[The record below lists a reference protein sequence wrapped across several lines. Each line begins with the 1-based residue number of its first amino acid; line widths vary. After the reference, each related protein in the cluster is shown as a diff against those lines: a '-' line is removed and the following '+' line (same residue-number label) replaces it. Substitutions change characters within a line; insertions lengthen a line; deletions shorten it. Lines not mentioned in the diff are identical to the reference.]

1 MNRDGLAATHSAQ
14 LRLAKICS
22 NPDVV
27 ERNDGE
33 ELFARLHTLTYLNGL
48 AANDSRGGRDD
59 MGIAQLEPG
68 PIKRGPSALHPN
80 LGPAPLPSSRGNC
93 PPRRDYRP
101 PHRLAPH

>member
-14 LRLAKICS
+14 LRLAKICC

-48 AANDSRGGRDD
+48 AANDSRGGRDE
-59 MGIAQLEPG
+59 MPIAQVEPWLLARGLSGPHPSPG
-68 PIKRGPSALHPN
+68 PARYPSC
-80 LGPAPLPSSRGNC
+80 RGN
-93 PPRRDYRP
+93 RRALRAA
-101 PHRLAPH
+101 RR